1 MKVLKMILKPFSF
14 LPAIAMMCAIY
25 FFSAQTGEVSGQLSY
40 EISYQIVETKNE
52 ILNTHK
58 TYDQLAV
65 EADSIHYYV
74 RKAAHMTEYFL
85 LAIAVSFPLY
95 VYGIRGF
102 WLILTAGAV
111 CVGFAGFDEYHQS
124 MVDGRGPAVKDVMI
138 DSAGAGLGILA
149 AHAGV
154 WLLGPVK
161 SLLGIPDS
169 AWDGLGGRRVQ
180 VAVVPYADPFSSSYL
195 TGISIQF

>member
-138 DSAGAGLGILA
+138 DSAGAGLGILLVQA
-149 AHAGV
+149 LCWSTLHK
-154 WLLGPVK
+154 PK
-161 SLLGIPDS
+161 SRKK
-169 AWDGLGGRRVQ
+169 RRKR
-180 VAVVPYADPFSSSYL
+180 
-195 TGISIQF
+195 